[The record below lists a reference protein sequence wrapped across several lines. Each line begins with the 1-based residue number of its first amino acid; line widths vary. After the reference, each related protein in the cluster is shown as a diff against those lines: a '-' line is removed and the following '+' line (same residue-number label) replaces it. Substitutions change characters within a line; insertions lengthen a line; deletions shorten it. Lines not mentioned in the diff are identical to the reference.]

1 MKENRQQ
8 WRSESPDR
16 VSGGRLRS
24 GSEAAPRRSAFG
36 GRPGRSFGLRFRPW
50 AAGLLAGAL
59 LAGGCGKQTSEDP
72 VAGGEKV
79 AVRFDIDGFGSWA
92 AQSYAVQ
99 SISGGGFAASGQGAS
114 ATRAASAPALNTT
127 VRVIAYK
134 SGSGNPAQA
143 NYADDRAYYWDGTE
157 LVPCTV
163 DDSGNKTDGTAQP
176 MELVRKA
183 AYDFYAVSP
192 ALPLAEDKT
201 ALKTAVDNG
210 MDYATSVTK
219 IASLAVDGAITLE
232 TLERQCARVGFKV
245 MANSSEWVAPTS
257 MSINSVT
264 IGGLPDAQSGVKPGA
279 ALTAATGGTRS
290 LTLQSADFTGSG
302 TTYVVEP
309 RLVLPMEDATLTFS
323 FDLVMDGVRTT
334 FDDELR
340 FSPERGKNY
349 TVTAEISAEN
359 ALSLAVAE
367 WSENSDN
374 NPSLG
379 GDGYPY
385 VVEGTNVI
393 VCADAYGQA
402 DPAKYP
408 LHAPWKMYR
417 MYGTDYPA
425 ETPQHEEDGASSNI
439 NTGEGGFVNNATG
452 LNAVS
457 ARFEVAKTVKFV
469 TAWTDARQF
478 CLNYDTPAGSKGQW
492 RLPTYLELRLIY
504 EKKGEL
510 TMGATTDTYYWSATK
525 VQNETSYWSPN
536 FSKGTVSEVSSG
548 STVRC
553 VRDL

>member
-8 WRSESPDR
+8 WRPESPDR

-36 GRPGRSFGLRFRPW
+36 DRPGRSFGLRLRPW
-50 AAGLLAGAL
+50 GAWLLAGAL
-59 LAGGCGKQTSEDP
+59 LAGGCSKQTSEDP
-72 VAGGEKV
+72 AAGGEKV
-79 AVRFDIDGFGSWA
+79 AVRFDIDGFDSWA
-92 AQSYAVQ
+92 AQ

-114 ATRAASAPALNTT
+114 STRAASAPALNTT

-143 NYADDRAYYWDGTE
+143 NYADDRAYYWDGTK

-163 DDSGNKTDGTAQP
+163 DEGGNKIDGTAQP
-176 MELVRKA
+176 MELLRKG

-201 ALKTAVDNG
+201 TLNTAVANG

-232 TLERQCARVGFKV
+232 TLERQCARVSFKV

-264 IGGLPDAQSGVKPGA
+264 IGGLSDAQSGVTPGA
-279 ALTAATGGTRS
+279 ALTAATGGTES
-290 LTLQSADFTGSG
+290 LTLQSGDFFGSG

-385 VVEGTNVI
+385 VIEGTNVI

-402 DPAKYP
+402 DPAEYP

-425 ETPQHEEDGASSNI
+425 ETPQHEESGETSDRY
-439 NTGEGGFVNNATG
+439 TGEGGFVNNDTG
-452 LNAVS
+452 LNAVA
-457 ARFEVAKTVKFV
+457 ARFEVAGTTEFV

-478 CLNYDTPAGSKGQW
+478 CLDYDTPAGSKGQW

-510 TMGATTDTYYWSATK
+510 TMDATTDTYYWSATK
-525 VQNETSYWSPN
+525 VQGKNSYWSPN
-536 FSKGTVSEVSSG
+536 FSKGTVSSVTAG

>member
-8 WRSESPDR
+8 WRPESPDR

-36 GRPGRSFGLRFRPW
+36 DRPGRSFGLRLRPW
-50 AAGLLAGAL
+50 GAWLLAGAL
-59 LAGGCGKQTSEDP
+59 LAGGCSKQTSEDP
-72 VAGGEKV
+72 AAGGEKV
-79 AVRFDIDGFGSWA
+79 AVRFDIDGFDSWA
-92 AQSYAVQ
+92 AQ

-114 ATRAASAPALNTT
+114 STRAASAPALNTT

-143 NYADDRAYYWDGTE
+143 NYADDRAYYWDGTK

-163 DDSGNKTDGTAQP
+163 DEGGNKIDGTAQP
-176 MELVRKA
+176 MELLRKG

-201 ALKTAVDNG
+201 TLNTAVANG

-232 TLERQCARVGFKV
+232 TLERQCARVSFKV

-264 IGGLPDAQSGVKPGA
+264 IGGLSDAQSGVTPGA
-279 ALTAATGGTRS
+279 ALTAATGGTES
-290 LTLQSADFTGSG
+290 LTLQSGDFFGSG

-349 TVTAEISAEN
+349 TVSAEISAEN

-367 WSENSDN
+367 WDENSGN

-425 ETPQHEEDGASSNI
+425 ETPQHVEFGEPSDRI
-439 NTGEGGFVNNATG
+439 TGEGGFVNNATG
-452 LNAVS
+452 LNAVA
-457 ARFEVAKTVKFV
+457 ARFEVSEVSQSV
-469 TAWTDARQF
+469 DSLYVARQC

-504 EKKGEL
+504 EKKEEL
-510 TMGATTDTYYWSATK
+510 TLGTIIGNYGYSATLREEN
-525 VQNETSYWSPN
+525 VCWTPN
-536 FSKGTVSEVSSG
+536 FSKGTVSAQQSS
-548 STVRC
+548 SIMIC